1 MLCFD
6 LVWFTGNSYFE
17 CIGCLCISCLK
28 LEFSVGLCLFFL
40 NWHLR
45 ASRPSSSE
53 GVNRPYHP
61 VMCLWSFQAA
71 FSCLVWAQKQF
82 SWWFQ
87 SCCKLCRSKFGKGGN
102 LWWDGVR
109 SQGHREVSEA
119 GVQRQLLQ
127 FLNRKLLVTLIT
139 LITRAGVLAVKE
151 VLISELAPLMWLLI
165 LNS

>member
-1 MLCFD
+1 MG
-6 LVWFTGNSYFE
+6 W
-17 CIGCLCISCLK
+17 
-28 LEFSVGLCLFFL
+28 
-40 NWHLR
+40 
-45 ASRPSSSE
+45 
-53 GVNRPYHP
+53 
-61 VMCLWSFQAA
+61 
-71 FSCLVWAQKQF
+71 
-82 SWWFQ
+82 
-87 SCCKLCRSKFGKGGN
+87 
-102 LWWDGVR
+102 VR